1 MTDKICLA
9 PWTHLHTWP
18 NNSVYPC
25 CLAPMENPVGNLKN
39 QTLEEVWNS
48 QELKDMRLSMLKG
61 KLPYKTWHLIKSV
74 SFQIKN
80 LRREPGDWT
89 K

>member
-48 QELKDMRLSMLKG
+48 QELKDIWEHRSIQNMQKIM
-61 KLPYKTWHLIKSV
+61 
-74 SFQIKN
+74 Q
-80 LRREPGDWT
+80 
-89 K
+89 

>member
-61 KLPYKTWHLIKSV
+61 KLPYKTCSKCCLLYTSDAAD
-74 SFQIKN
+74 
-80 LRREPGDWT
+80 E
-89 K
+89 